1 MEKKITLAT
10 IKSFIKKNRNGLFI
24 NVKSDFNGMTDCVE
38 DVKGGF
44 KKITPSTNE
53 NKYNLGIS
61 GAWFV
66 GGSRDYFT
74 AYSDD
79 FMVGYEIYNSCG
91 SFILAFQ
98 K

>member
-1 MEKKITLAT
+1 MEKRITLAT
-10 IKSFIKKNRNGLFI
+10 IKSFIKKNQNGLYI
-24 NVKSDFNGMTDCVE
+24 KTKSDFNGMTDCVE
-38 DVKGGF
+38 EVKSDF
-44 KKITPSTNE
+44 KRISPAKTASQ
-53 NKYNLGIS
+53 YNLGIT

-66 GGSRDYFT
+66 GSSRDYFT
-74 AYSDD
+74 KYEDD